1 MKKTFARALVV
12 LSASVGGLGQA
23 HAATTW
29 SFLGTGTET
38 GAGAA
43 GNTLTYAGTGDGGQV
58 TLSAWSNS
66 KDNTSTGAKYGYIES
81 AYLGSYPGGLGV
93 RNKDATTAGGDAS
106 EANSPGHTMDNAS
119 YNATSSG
126 NYTSGSKTANVGL
139 RSDSILLDFGVGN
152 LAKLSSVTIG
162 WWKGDSDIF
171 VLAYTGTGTP
181 NFTTPSS
188 SLGYA
193 DLLNNGWRVV
203 RSDQSANYMDMG
215 KGAQAST
222 NSSTYV
228 AADVNNANVSAR
240 YWLIGALSSA
250 FYSGAD
256 VNADNVKLAG
266 VSAQVTRIPE
276 PGNLA
281 LLAGALASGV
291 WLRRRSKG

>member
-12 LSASVGGLGQA
+12 LSASVGGLGQV

-38 GAGAA
+38 GAGAT

-58 TLSAWSNS
+58 TLSAWSNT
-66 KDNTSTGAKYGYIES
+66 KDNTATGAKYGYIES

-93 RNKDATTAGGDAS
+93 RNQDASTAGGDAS
-106 EANSPGHTMDNAS
+106 ELNSPGHTMDNAS
-119 YNATSSG
+119 YNTTYNG
-126 NYTSGSKTANVGL
+126 NYTAGSKTANVGL

-152 LAKLSSVTIG
+152 IAKLNALTIG

-181 NFTTPSS
+181 NFTTPTSS
-188 SLGYA
+188 VGYA
-193 DLLNNGWRVV
+193 DLLNSGWRVV

-215 KGAQAST
+215 KGVQTST
-222 NSSTYV
+222 DSSTYV
-228 AADVNNANVSAR
+228 AASVNDANISAR

-250 FYSGAD
+250 FYSGTD

-291 WLRRRSKG
+291 WLRRRKG

>member
-1 MKKTFARALVV
+1 MKNTFARGLFV
-12 LSASVGGLGQA
+12 LLASVGAWGQA
-23 HAATTW
+23 QAATTW

-38 GAGAA
+38 GAGSA
-43 GNTLTYAGTGDGGQV
+43 GNTLTYSGTGDAGKV

-66 KDNTSTGAKYGYIES
+66 KNNTAAGTQYGYIES

-93 RNKDATTAGGDAS
+93 RNQDYASTGAGDYS
-106 EANSPGHTMDNAS
+106 ERNSPGHSMDNAS
-119 YNATSSG
+119 YNATSGG

-139 RSDSILLDFGVGN
+139 RSDSILLDFGAGN
-152 LAKLSSVTIG
+152 IAKLDTLTIG
-162 WWKGDSDIF
+162 WWKGDADIF

-188 SLGYA
+188 SVGYA
-193 DLLNNGWRVV
+193 DLLNSGWKVV
-203 RSDQSANYMDMG
+203 RSDNSANYMDMG

-228 AADVNNANVSAR
+228 AAAVNNANISAR
-240 YWLIGALSSA
+240 YWLVGALSSA

-266 VSAQVTRIPE
+266 VSAQITKIPE

-281 LLAGALASGV
+281 LLVGALASGV
-291 WLRRRSKG
+291 WLRRRKG

>member
-1 MKKTFARALVV
+1 MKKTFACALVV

-23 HAATTW
+23 HAATNW

-66 KDNTSTGAKYGYIES
+66 KNTTTGAQYGYIES

-93 RNKDATTAGGDAS
+93 RNQDSVAGAGDGS
-106 EANSPGHTMDNAS
+106 EANSPGHSMDNAS
-119 YNATSSG
+119 YTSTNRG
-126 NYTSGSKTANVGL
+126 NYSGSQTASVGQ

-222 NSSTYV
+222 NSATY
-228 AADVNNANVSAR
+228 AAASVNNANVSAR
-240 YWLIGALSSA
+240 YWLVGALSSA

-256 VNADNVKLAG
+256 VTADNVKLAG

-281 LLAGALASGV
+281 LLVGALMSGV